1 MASQITKLVTGE
13 SFLVDLGAVR
23 FNWTIKDY
31 KEILNF
37 GKTIRSPNFEIETTD
52 PSIIHHP
59 DPAIVGFTD
68 PATKVRSFRL
78 EMEIPKKALKMQCP
92 VYLVNEIGGEIL
104 TKVALQSYSPKWD
117 TYVVVSMEADAS
129 QSTND
134 TSLRYDASSRHD
146 TSTNVRSSR
155 NYISTNDT
163 SLRNGAS
170 SQSTNETS
178 LRNDLS
184 PRHDT
189 SSNDR
194 KKVLTVTLPDGWSF
208 FPDDMSVEVKVG
220 TKSRFSEN

>member
-1 MASQITKLVTGE
+1 MASQISKLVTAE

-23 FNWTIKDY
+23 FKWTIKDF

-52 PSIIHHP
+52 PSILHYP
-59 DPAIVGFTD
+59 DPAIVSFTD

-92 VYLVNEIGGEIL
+92 VYLVNEIGREIL
-104 TKVALQSYSPKWD
+104 TKVALESYSPNWEGYHTVG

-134 TSLRYDASSRHD
+134 TSLRNDASSRHN
-146 TSTNVRSSR
+146 TST
-155 NYISTNDT
+155 D
-163 SLRNGAS
+163 
-170 SQSTNETS
+170 
-178 LRNDLS
+178 
-184 PRHDT
+184 
-189 SSNDR
+189 DR
-194 KKVLTVTLPDGWSF
+194 KKVLTVTLPGGWSF
-208 FPDDMSVEVKVG
+208 FPDEMSVEVKVG